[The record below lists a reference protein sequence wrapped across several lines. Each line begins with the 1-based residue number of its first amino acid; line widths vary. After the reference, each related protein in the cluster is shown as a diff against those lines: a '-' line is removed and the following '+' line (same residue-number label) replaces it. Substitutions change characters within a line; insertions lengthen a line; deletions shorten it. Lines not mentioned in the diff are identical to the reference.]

1 MGVGVC
7 VCVYIYVYI
16 FYNMRCVCLFSVV
29 NKGFMDPFIAIG
41 ARVWRGW
48 RALSS
53 PWPRAVWW

>member
-1 MGVGVC
+1 
-7 VCVYIYVYI
+7 
-16 FYNMRCVCLFSVV
+16 MRCVCLLSIV
-29 NKGFMDPFIAIG
+29 NKGFVDPFIVIG